1 MILCALSIAVNLIL
15 ELGNEKKKQHYSN
28 MFIYNSVK

>member
-15 ELGNEKKKQHYSN
+15 ELGNEKKKQFEHVY
-28 MFIYNSVK
+28 I